1 MRTQKDIRVVSIK
14 DGFEQ
19 AFWNH
24 VNQDPFHYY
33 FFIFDMKQ
41 RPEQTE
47 IFLALQGERIQGLL
61 LLYSDLIVQLRGN
74 RGAVEKL
81 LDYVDLEKVELQA
94 PLDCEDIVTR
104 KYKPQVRHR
113 EQGFCG

>member
-1 MRTQKDIRVVSIK
+1 MTTQKDIRVVSIK

-19 AFWNH
+19 VFWNH

-33 FFIFDMKQ
+33 FFILDMKQ

-47 IFLALQGERIQGLL
+47 IFLVLQGERIQGLL